1 MFPQPHLRYLLP
13 SVLHVR
19 QSVNTS
25 ISLFVNF
32 YLSVVSENIACYF
45 FLKRKSTH
53 LSYHSLPSRL

>member
-45 FLKRKSTH
+45 FLN
-53 LSYHSLPSRL
+53 